1 MGATGINMNLWQS
14 CGKEKFFYYLSTPFK
29 LMFASHNRWKH

>member
-1 MGATGINMNLWQS
+1 MGATGINMNLWES
-14 CGKEKFFYYLSTPFK
+14 CGKFFYYLQTPFK